1 MIQHFKILTS
11 ILIIQLLLACSY
23 SSNKENNKIKVSVSA
38 SPLRQKKTPRQI
50 LVQIDGVLKYQI
62 LLSPLIRKQVSHL
75 FVGHGLVF
83 CQVLYHIFEIR
94 KGIHIVQSA

>member
-1 MIQHFKILTS
+1 M
-11 ILIIQLLLACSY
+11 A
-23 SSNKENNKIKVSVSA
+23 SNFLFGKR
-38 SPLRQKKTPRQI
+38 LRVGTPSKKRPRQI

-83 CQVLYHIFEIR
+83 CQMLY
-94 KGIHIVQSA
+94 